1 MRLRF
6 SRDAKQD
13 LFEIVRYI
21 AQDNSLRASSFA
33 DELMLACQELADQ
46 PERFA
51 VLNRYA
57 DRELR
62 RRPYGNYSII
72 YTVGSEAVFIV
83 RIVSSAR
90 DLDALID

>member
-21 AQDNSLRASSFA
+21 AQDNSPRASSFA

-51 VLNRYA
+51 VLNRYV
-57 DRELR
+57 DRGLR

-72 YTVGSEAVFIV
+72 YTVGSDAVFIV

-90 DLDALID
+90 DFDALID